1 MANAK
6 KCDICGE
13 YFDVPD
19 VNPCRLDYE
28 ENFNLI
34 RLHRARDPKDH
45 TVSENWWL
53 SFDACDTCYQ
63 RVLDYI
69 LAGAAKIHDGDAT

>member
-19 VNPCRLDYE
+19 LNPCRLDYE

-34 RLHRARDPKDH
+34 RLHRARDTRTEKP
-45 TVSENWWL
+45 SEDWWL

-69 LAGAAKIHDGDAT
+69 LAGAAESVEKDAT